1 MTSVICDHPLAME
14 KNKLKLSKLLAG
26 VLLWAGLAPLSVQA
40 ETLDLEYISLLEA
53 VCVSTGPGRWRKTS
67 EDVSVNRQ
75 VYTSVLFMGP
85 GTQYSG
91 LTCRIRP
98 ENPGPKDYNFQTLN
112 LQFGMRDNDWKSP
125 SATVKIYLDG
135 KAMAEQAIGPGEKAS
150 VSLPITNV
158 SNVAIET
165 ICNSDSRYCD
175 RVYFFD
181 AGLEP
186 ILPPQID
193 KTQEIPAPN
202 PEGTSVPIPPPPNTP
217 QSNPY
222 PPALPSIK

>member
-1 MTSVICDHPLAME
+1 ME
-14 KNKLKLSKLLAG
+14 KNKLKLSQLLAG
-26 VLLWAGLAPLSVQA
+26 VILWAGLSPINVQA
-40 ETLDLEYISLLEA
+40 QPLELENISLLDG
-53 VCVSTGPGRWRKTS
+53 VCVSTGPGRWRQIT

-75 VYTSVLFMGP
+75 VYTSILFMGP

-98 ENPGPKDYNFQTLN
+98 ENPGPNDYNFQTLT

-135 KAMAEQAIGPGEKAS
+135 KPTTDQTIGPGQKADL
-150 VSLPITNV
+150 SLPITNV
-158 SNVAIET
+158 SNIAIET

-175 RVYFFD
+175 RVYFFQAALD
-181 AGLEP
+181 P
-186 ILPPQID
+186 ILPLLPPQID
-193 KTQEIPAPN
+193 KTEPAPAPN
-202 PEGTSVPIPPPPNTP
+202 SGPTPVPIPPPP
-217 QSNPY
+217 SNSQTNPP